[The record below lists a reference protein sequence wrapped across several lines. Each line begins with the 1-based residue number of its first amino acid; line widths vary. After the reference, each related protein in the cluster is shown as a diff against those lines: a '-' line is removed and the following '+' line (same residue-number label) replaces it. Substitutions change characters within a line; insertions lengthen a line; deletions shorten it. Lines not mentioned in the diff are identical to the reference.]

1 MKMDEKL
8 RKQLQE
14 IHSAL
19 DDALGDSDVSHIES
33 DEELRSEAPI
43 QWAAQKL
50 AEIIR

>member
-1 MKMDEKL
+1 MDAAL

-19 DDALGDSDVSHIES
+19 NDALGDTDVSHIE
-33 DEELRSEAPI
+33 DDAELRSEQPV

-50 AEIIR
+50 AEIIQ